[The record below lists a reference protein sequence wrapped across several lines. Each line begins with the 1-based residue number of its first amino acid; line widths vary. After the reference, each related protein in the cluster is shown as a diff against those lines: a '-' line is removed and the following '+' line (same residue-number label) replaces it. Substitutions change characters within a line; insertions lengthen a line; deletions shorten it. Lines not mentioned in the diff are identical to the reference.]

1 VNERRCRG
9 TADPHRINQ
18 ETLMS
23 QTVFRN
29 VKIIDGSGARPFAGE
44 VLVEGNRIREVGPRV
59 AGAAGARVVDGAG
72 AVLMPGL
79 VESHSHLSFLDTADL
94 ESLGAVPV
102 EEHLLRTLKNAKKML
117 DQGFTSCVSAA
128 AAKPRLDIVLR
139 NAIDAGDHPGPR
151 TLAATPELTV
161 SGGLGDV
168 NLWHMQRSTFALIC
182 DGPDEFRKT
191 ARQMV
196 REGVDTLKINPSGDE
211 FVPHSRASQTV
222 MTEAEIAAVCEV
234 GRAHGKVVAAHARSA
249 GAVKLCVKHGVQ
261 RIYHATLCD
270 DEALAALEGAR
281 ADVFVSP
288 TLGITV
294 ATLYEAGPWGLSTE
308 AAENMGMKRELD
320 IAIGNMKKLRAAG
333 VRLLPGGDYG
343 FAWNP
348 IGRNARDLEHFVTL
362 LGYTPLEAIHAA
374 TALGGQMMG
383 RGDELGVLK
392 AGALADLLLV
402 DGDPSLDVT
411 LLQDASR
418 LLGIMK
424 DGRFHKDPAQAA
436 IAARAAALAA

>member
-1 VNERRCRG
+1 M
-9 TADPHRINQ
+9 A
-18 ETLMS
+18 
-23 QTVFRN
+23 QTHFRN
-29 VKIIDGSGARPFAGE
+29 VKVIDGSGARPFAAE
-44 VLVEGNRIREVGPRV
+44 VLVEGNRIREVAPRV
-59 AGAAGARVVDGAG
+59 DAAAAARVVDGAG

-79 VESHSHLSFLDTADL
+79 IESHSHLSFLDTADL
-94 ESLGAVPV
+94 ESLGFVPV

-117 DQGFTSCVSAA
+117 DQGFTACISAA

-139 NAIDAGDHPGPR
+139 NAIEAGDHPGPR

-168 NLWHMQRSTFALIC
+168 NLWHMQRSTFALVC
-182 DGPDEFRKT
+182 NGADEFRKT

-211 FVPHSRASQTV
+211 FVPHARAAQTV

-234 GRAHGKVVAAHARSA
+234 GQAHGKVVAAHARSA
-249 GAVKLCVKHGVQ
+249 GAVKLCVKHGVE

-270 DEALAALEGAR
+270 DEALQALVDAKDR
-281 ADVFVSP
+281 VFVSP

-308 AAENMGMKRELD
+308 AAENMGMKRELE
-320 IAIGNMKKLRAAG
+320 IGIVNMKRLKAAG

-348 IGRNARDLEHFVTL
+348 IGRDARDLEHFVNL
-362 LGYTPLEAIHAA
+362 LGFTPLEAIHAG
-374 TALGGQMMG
+374 TALGGQMFG
-383 RGDELGVLK
+383 RSDLGLVK
-392 AGALADLLLV
+392 AGCLADLLLV
-402 DGDPSLDVT
+402 DGDPSRDVSI
-411 LLQDASR
+411 LQDAGR
-418 LLGIMK
+418 LLAVMK
-424 DGRFHKDPAQAA
+424 DGRFHKDPSAA
-436 IAARAAALAA
+436 IAATALAA